1 MAKCLKNEM
10 WDSAEVL
17 RRKKI
22 SVAGAIYLVNT
33 VLLPR
38 ALYRLKLS
46 SASDEQIDQIQCALR
61 KTIASKAHITAA
73 NSSILFGGYMG
84 CGWKRWK
91 DEVGIERLNI
101 LQAAW

>member
-1 MAKCLKNEM
+1 MVKSLKDEM
-10 WDSAEVL
+10 RDSAEVL

-22 SVAGAIYLVNT
+22 SVAGAVYLVNT

-46 SASDEQIDQIQCALR
+46 SASDEQIDQIQSALR

-84 CGWKRWK
+84 WWME
-91 DEVGIERLNI
+91 DVER
-101 LQAAW
+101 

>member
-1 MAKCLKNEM
+1 M
-10 WDSAEVL
+10 
-17 RRKKI
+17 
-22 SVAGAIYLVNT
+22 
-33 VLLPR
+33 LLPR

-61 KTIASKAHITAA
+61 KTIASKVHITAA